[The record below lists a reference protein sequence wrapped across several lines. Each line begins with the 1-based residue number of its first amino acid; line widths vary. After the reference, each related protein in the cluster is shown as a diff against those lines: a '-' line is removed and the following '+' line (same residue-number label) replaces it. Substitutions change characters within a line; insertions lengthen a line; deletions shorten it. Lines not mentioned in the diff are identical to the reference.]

1 MKFDR
6 FSLPTRQSFS
16 RHPRRRSSQS
26 NRRRLDWFEKL
37 ESRWLLAAVTLT
49 PLQDNT
55 LFEDAQGDVSN
66 GAGSFLFAGRT
77 AQGSNNLRRT
87 LLEFDI
93 AGSIPAG
100 STINTVTLTLHMS
113 RTITGASDVAVHRV
127 LADWGEGTSDAA
139 AAEGRGTVATTGD
152 ATWLNTFF
160 SSEFWTNPG
169 GDFAGTPSG
178 TTSVGSVGDY
188 SWSGAGLVSDVA
200 AWIAS
205 PATNSGW
212 ILIGNEQ
219 PGSAKRFDSR
229 ENLTVA
235 NRPRLLIDFDPPVS
249 ADFGDA
255 PDAAAGTGSGN
266 YRTVAGDNGP
276 SHTIVDGLFLG
287 DSVDPD
293 DGTLQNA
300 SADADDLGGL
310 VPDDENGVLNADDL
324 QGTEGTAP
332 DITLKATNTTGSA
345 ATLFGWIDINRDG
358 VFDNATERAL
368 TTVPNGTM
376 DGSFTLIFP
385 TLPDAS
391 AGTTFARFRL
401 STDAAA
407 ANSTGASSD
416 GEVEDYSFSIAS
428 AVNLPNGGGS
438 YEVLR
443 DGDDL
448 VLRVQGGA
456 ELFRKPTS
464 QVLVLNVDGSGAA
477 DVVTVL
483 NTGTVVDTPILFD
496 GKSGNDSFNGVS
508 AQGPITLQGGQGADT
523 LIGGVANDSITGGDG
538 DDRVFAGSG
547 NDHVDGGSGDNQLF
561 GDSGNDTLIGSTGRD
576 QIRGGDGNDDLDG
589 GSGFDTL
596 AGDRGNDTLV
606 GGDGNDTVFGGPGL
620 DSISGDG
627 GDDRLFGENGY
638 DTISGGGGNDFI
650 RGGRGKDQLSG
661 DAGSDEIFGDEQN
674 DTLSGGDGADT
685 LNAGDGDDVVFAGAG
700 FDVVNGGAGN
710 DRLFGNENNDMI
722 SGGIGS
728 DFIRGG
734 GGSDRLSG
742 DGGFDEILGDED
754 SDTLSGGDGN
764 DTLTAGAGSDRVFAG
779 LGNDQVDG
787 GANDDQLFGG
797 AGNDTISGSTGR
809 DLVRGGADNDL
820 LNGDG
825 GFDTLFGDQG
835 NDTITGGDG
844 NDTVFAGN
852 GRDSVS
858 GGAGNDRL
866 FGNNGYDTIVGG
878 LGNDFLR
885 GGRGRDS
892 LTGDA
897 GNDELIGDEHN
908 DTLTGG
914 SGSDRVTGGAG
925 ADTIDV
931 QEAPLSDGID
941 SVIGSDMTDTVFTD
955 PADLLI

>member
-1 MKFDR
+1 MKFGR
-6 FSLPTRQSFS
+6 FRLPLRKSFL
-16 RHPRRRSSQS
+16 HHLRRRSSRS
-26 NRRRLDWFEKL
+26 NRRQLDRFEKL
-37 ESRWLLAAVTLT
+37 EPRWLLAAVTLT
-49 PLQDNT
+49 PSQDNT
-55 LFEDAQGDVSN
+55 LFEDSQGDVSN

-77 AQGSNNLRRT
+77 AQGSNSLRRT

-100 STINTVTLTLHMS
+100 STINTATLTLHMS

-139 AAEGRGTVATTGD
+139 LDEGRGTVATTGD

-160 SSEFWTNPG
+160 SSGAWTNPG
-169 GDFAGTPSG
+169 GDFSGTPSG

-200 AWIAS
+200 AWVAS

-219 PGSAKRFDSR
+219 FTSAKRFDSH
-229 ENLTVA
+229 ENPTVA
-235 NRPRLLIDFDPPVS
+235 NRPRLLIDFDPPS
-249 ADFGDA
+249 SSDFGDA

-276 SHTIVDGLFLG
+276 SHTIVNGLFLG
-287 DSVDPD
+287 DSVDSD
-293 DGTLQNA
+293 DGTLQST
-300 SADADDLGGL
+300 SADADDLGGS
-310 VPDDENGVLNADDL
+310 VPDDENGVLNVDDL

-358 VFDNATERAL
+358 VFDNATERASS
-368 TTVPNGTM
+368 TVPNGTT

-391 AGTTFARFRL
+391 AGSTFARFRL

-428 AVNLPNGGGS
+428 AVSLPNGGGS

-443 DGDDL
+443 DGNDL

-456 ELFRKPTS
+456 ELFREPAG
-464 QVLVLNVDGSGAA
+464 QVLVLNVNGSGAA
-477 DVVTVL
+477 DIVTVL
-483 NTGTVVDTPILFD
+483 NSGTVVDTPVFFD
-496 GKSGNDSFNGVS
+496 GESGNDRFNGLL
-508 AQGPITLQGGQGADT
+508 AQGTITLQGGQGADT
-523 LIGGVANDSITGGDG
+523 LIGGISNDSIMGGDG

-547 NDHVDGGSGDNQLF
+547 NDHVDGGTGDNQLF
-561 GDSGNDTLIGSTGRD
+561 GDSGNDTLVGSNGRD
-576 QIRGGDGNDDLDG
+576 LIRGGNGNDDLDG

-606 GGDGNDTVFGGPGL
+606 GGDGDDTAFGGPGL
-620 DSISGDG
+620 DSISGG
-627 GDDRLFGENGY
+627 SGNDRLFGQDGY
-638 DTISGGGGNDFI
+638 DSISGGGGNDFI
-650 RGGRGKDQLSG
+650 RGGRGQDQLSG
-661 DAGSDEIFGDEQN
+661 DAGQDEIIGDEHEDTLNGGDDN
-674 DTLSGGDGADT
+674 DTLSAGSGADR
-685 LNAGDGDDVVFAGAG
+685 VFAGAG
-700 FDVVNGGAGN
+700 NDV
-710 DRLFGNENNDMI
+710 
-722 SGGIGS
+722 
-728 DFIRGG
+728 
-734 GGSDRLSG
+734 
-742 DGGFDEILGDED
+742 
-754 SDTLSGGDGN
+754 
-764 DTLTAGAGSDRVFAG
+764 
-779 LGNDQVDG
+779 VDG
-787 GANDDQLFGG
+787 GADDDQLYGD
-797 AGNDTISGSTGR
+797 AGSDTISGSTGR
-809 DLVRGGADNDL
+809 DLVRGGNDNDL

-844 NDTVFAGN
+844 NDTVFGGN

-858 GGAGNDRL
+858 GDAGDDRI
-866 FGNNGYDTIVGG
+866 FGNNGYDTISGG
-878 LGNDFLR
+878 VGNDFIR

-892 LTGDA
+892 LTGND
-897 GNDELIGDEHN
+897 GNDELIGDEHE

-914 SGSDRVTGGAG
+914 SGSDRATGGAG

-931 QEAPLSDGID
+931 QEAPQPDGID
-941 SVIGSDMTDTVFTD
+941 SVVGSDMADTVFMD